1 MGTLAVS
8 RRPRVIFKPG
18 DLVEYVPNE
27 GMYSTGHSGL
37 GIVVQVDLN
46 SHPMA
51 EVMWACFPE
60 QGPVWFNIA
69 NLRMIRGTQDDE
81 NL

>member
-1 MGTLAVS
+1 MSKRKSTA
-8 RRPRVIFKPG
+8 FQPG
-18 DLVEYVPNE
+18 DLVKYVPHE
-27 GMYSTGHSGL
+27 GMYSTGHNGL
-37 GIVVQVDLN
+37 GLVVQVDFN
-46 SHPMA
+46 SFPMA

-60 QGPVWFNIA
+60 QGPVWFNIT